1 VADCSLST
9 FTLSDM
15 IRCGAQ
21 LRSVCAGAE
30 SSADAATRV
39 VDELTLMLVGPD
51 VGRECV
57 LVRFYQTVP
66 YAELTAD
73 LQAFAD
79 RVLGDALA
87 WPELPCLVLLASA
100 GVEEAWNDPV
110 RSQGHRA
117 IPLPS
122 PETVAASPMIAQLIS
137 QLGLE
142 LSALLEPDP
151 DVIVDLDQKQYNVF
165 HVPVAEGSP
174 YIPAQDDFVVP
185 YGVRSALGFGGMLPS
200 GDMFAV
206 VIFAR
211 VPIPR
216 STADLFRTIALSVK
230 VGMLPVLGSTFA
242 VSPT

>member
-15 IRCGAQ
+15 IRCGAR
-21 LRSVCAGAE
+21 LRAACVGAG
-30 SSADAATRV
+30 SSAEAASRV
-39 VDELTLMLVGPD
+39 VDELNRMLVGQD
-51 VGRECV
+51 GERECV
-57 LVRFYQTVP
+57 LARFYQTVP
-66 YAELTAD
+66 YVELTAD
-73 LQAFAD
+73 LQSFAD
-79 RVLGDALA
+79 RVLGDGSA

-100 GVEEAWNDPV
+100 GVEEAWNDPA
-110 RSQGHRA
+110 RSQSHRA

-151 DVIVDLDQKQYNVF
+151 EVIVDLDQKQYNVF

-174 YIPAQDDFVVP
+174 YIPAQNDFVVP
-185 YGVRSALGFGGMLPS
+185 YAVRSALGFGGMLPS

-206 VIFAR
+206 VLFAR

-216 STADLFRTIALSVK
+216 TTADLFRTVALSVK
-230 VGMLPVLGSTFA
+230 VGMLPVLGNTFA
-242 VSPT
+242 VSP